1 MMWMMYQEHPKF
13 QVLLHLPKHHD
24 EWTIWMTWVHWVI
37 WGMLWQVIRF
47 FDIPL
52 IRQREVAKLMYLL
65 HIDFSLV
72 HTPNTTGTLN
82 GWGGYVYTELPFGP
96 PVSSLGKD
104 KF

>member
-1 MMWMMYQEHPKF
+1 
-13 QVLLHLPKHHD
+13 
-24 EWTIWMTWVHWVI
+24 
-37 WGMLWQVIRF
+37 
-47 FDIPL
+47 
-52 IRQREVAKLMYLL
+52 MYLL

-82 GWGGYVYTELPFGP
+82 GWGYVYPELQFGP